1 MLAVSNIET
10 AAVAAGAGTSV
21 PDIET
26 AAAGT
31 PDTQT
36 AAGTLNIKTAA
47 GMPDHETAA
56 GKPKPDIL
64 TAAGTS
70 VLTLL
75 LVHRI

>member
-1 MLAVSNIET
+1 VLAVPNIET

-36 AAGTLNIKTAA
+36 AAGTLNIK
-47 GMPDHETAA
+47 
-56 GKPKPDIL
+56 
-64 TAAGTS
+64 
-70 VLTLL
+70 LL
-75 LVHRI
+75 LVCRIMKQLLVSRSRIF

>member
-1 MLAVSNIET
+1 MLAVPNIET

-36 AAGTLNIKTAA
+36 AAGTLKIK
-47 GMPDHETAA
+47 
-56 GKPKPDIL
+56 
-64 TAAGTS
+64 
-70 VLTLL
+70 LL
-75 LVHRI
+75 LVRRY